1 MGAGWRPKTVR
12 TNSARS
18 GAIENHAHLPRCSR
32 VMRPALVR
40 TDRWWLTVAWL
51 RSSGSIKSQ
60 AQISPS
66 GTEAMMLSSRSR
78 MGSASTLKSPANSSA
93 SGGESAW
100 SVMGVQHEG
109 VFTHPILHIDAHR
122 CIAYASMTV
131 DMRGPE

>member
-1 MGAGWRPKTVR
+1 M
-12 TNSARS
+12 
-18 GAIENHAHLPRCSR
+18 
-32 VMRPALVR
+32 MPALVR

-93 SGGESAW
+93 CGGESAW
-100 SVMGVQHEG
+100 SVMGVQHDG

-122 CIAYASMTV
+122 CIAYASMSV
-131 DMRGPE
+131 GMRGDRKSTRLNSSHVKISYAVFCLKKKKI